1 VCYFSFVVCV
11 CGSHAY
17 PGKNEKGHEI
27 RSRRACPLGGWC
39 NYNVFFLVS
48 PCITFFS
55 AGYALIERLFFGM
68 APQIVGAVVV
78 LAVVVVAVVVVVVL
92 LVVVVALVV
101 VLVVGVCVCICS
113 CFESVV
119 IFLSP
124 CRGWL
129 FESYCCLDVAS

>member
-1 VCYFSFVVCV
+1 MCYFSFVVCV

-27 RSRRACPLGGWC
+27 TSRRACPLGGGAIITSSFWC
-39 NYNVFFLVS
+39 RLA
-48 PCITFFS
+48 PHFFS

-68 APQIVGAVVV
+68 APQVVGAVVV

>member
-1 VCYFSFVVCV
+1 MTPPF
-11 CGSHAY
+11 
-17 PGKNEKGHEI
+17 
-27 RSRRACPLGGWC
+27 WC
-39 NYNVFFLVS
+39 RLAPHFL
-48 PCITFFS
+48 S

-92 LVVVVALVV
+92 LVVVALVV

>member
-1 VCYFSFVVCV
+1 MCAIFRLSCV

-39 NYNVFFLVS
+39 NYNVFFLMS
-48 PCITFFS
+48 PCITFS
-55 AGYALIERLFFGM
+55 AGYALIERHFFGM
-68 APQIVGAVVV
+68 APQVVGAVVV

-101 VLVVGVCVCICS
+101 VLVVGVCVCIRS